1 MRDLIVAR
9 SSRTEHWLELERM
22 QPELALQGDYQTLV
36 RLLRE
41 FTAASVAAPSQ
52 SESDKHHLRLWYRL
66 LGLGDTLALLT
77 KSCDAPGAQIILRS
91 QLEIFARLQHFR
103 AKPDEAWLSERANA
117 LDQLQRVQS
126 HHDAF
131 PDLRYSMNVQ
141 RDIDTRCKQW
151 PDLTFKQKANGSK
164 KVNGTLT
171 IHKIFKSV
179 GEANLTDMSAYGF
192 YQFLCEETHSG
203 MLRVAARH
211 TIAGQPSAANA
222 ALADERAAALITSA
236 WMFDVLAEPYLAG
249 LTNDMNVDRIADIRR
264 ISAAF
269 IAAQTVTVPA
279 TATQI

>member
-1 MRDLIVAR
+1 
-9 SSRTEHWLELERM
+9 M

-41 FTAASVAAPSQ
+41 FTAASVAALSQ
-52 SESDKHHLRLWYRL
+52 SESDEHHLRLWDRL
-66 LGLGDTLALLT
+66 LKLGDTLALLT

-103 AKPDEAWLSERANA
+103 AKPGEAWLSERANA
-117 LDQLQRVQS
+117 LDELQRVQS

-141 RDIDTRCKQW
+141 HHIDILRGKWSDLNFTRDKRG
-151 PDLTFKQKANGSK
+151 AE
-164 KVNGTLT
+164 KVNGA
-171 IHKIFKSV
+171 KSIRKTFDIV
-179 GEANLTDMSAYGF
+179 GKAKLTDMSAYGL

-222 ALADERAAALITSA
+222 ALVDERAAALITSA
-236 WMFDVLAEPYLAG
+236 WMLAVLAEPYLAG
-249 LTNDMNVDRIADIRR
+249 LANDLNVDRIADIRR
-264 ISAAF
+264 IFAAF
-269 IAAQTVTVPA
+269 DAAQTVTAPA
-279 TATQI
+279 SATQI